1 MILSTEQYLTAGKII
16 TTHGLKGEV
25 KVYPSTDSPE
35 DFKKLKEVIVKKGD
49 RTSRHMLE
57 RTARFKNVM
66 IVKLSGIDDVDTAK
80 TFVDALILADRSQ
93 FKELHKDQYYEADLI
108 GMSVSDER
116 YGELGILKEVLH
128 TGANDVYSV
137 RLKDGRELL
146 LPAIHSCILEVDP
159 ESKSMKVHVLDGLM
173 ELTGK

>member
-1 MILSTEQYLTAGKII
+1 MSTEQYLTAGKII

-49 RTSRHMLE
+49 RTGVHKHE
-57 RTARFKNVM
+57 RAARFKNVL
-66 IVKLSGIDDVDTAK
+66 IVKLSGINDVDTAR
-80 TFVDALILADRSQ
+80 TLVDAVILAGRDQ

-116 YGELGILKEVLH
+116 YGELGVLTDVLH
-128 TGANDVYSV
+128 TGANDVYSI

-146 LPAIHSCILEVDP
+146 LPAIHSCILEVDV
-159 ESKSMKVHVLDGLM
+159 EGRSMKVHVLDGLM
-173 ELTGK
+173 EL